1 MKILVDLKNQNYGGK
16 REAMTK
22 TMRDVCIMLVV
33 IAVFLWLGGL
43 GLDYLKEA
51 SMTNNEKTGWIVF
64 GWFSGWAI
72 MGLIANWLE
81 QRE

>member
-1 MKILVDLKNQNYGGK
+1 
-16 REAMTK
+16 MTK
-22 TMRDVCIMLVV
+22 TMRNVCIMLVV
-33 IAVFLWLGGL
+33 IAVFLWLVGL

-51 SMTNNEKTGWIVF
+51 SMTNNAKTGWIVF
-64 GWFSGWAI
+64 GWIGGWVV